1 MRVILKPCVLQT
13 PKPVAS
19 CLISK
24 TLISKGSTALALLP
38 TIYISLRGWLNFL
51 YAAFLDRYLRLLAF
65 STSQNL
71 HSNPDFTFT
80 ASCEKGPL
88 FFFFF
93 ISFFQELLCCLLP
106 GLSHSLNLQRTYDFL
121 ILVCFILPNLFSCHI
136 STYSDSL
143 QPHYHQLLYAEAIA
157 F

>member
-1 MRVILKPCVLQT
+1 MKKISKKTHISNIQCRQKHIIIKGGGKKMGDGGEILDKSNIKPCILQT
-13 PKPVAS
+13 PKPIAS

-24 TLISKGSTALALLP
+24 TLISKGSTPLALLP
-38 TIYISLRGWLNFL
+38 TIYISLMGWLIFL

-93 ISFFQELLCCLLP
+93 ISFFQELLCCLLS
-106 GLSHSLNLQRTYDFL
+106 GLTHSLNL
-121 ILVCFILPNLFSCHI
+121 
-136 STYSDSL
+136 
-143 QPHYHQLLYAEAIA
+143 
-157 F
+157 